1 MNRIKNIKHKYNLD
15 NYSLLLYILVSF
27 SFPAVFNITNSLI
40 IAITLFQIY
49 RLKKNKISNSYFIS
63 TYFYLLIFSLIFF
76 SSTHTILLII
86 NICFHF
92 YIFIKQ
98 KRLINKKTIALEIYV
113 LIFFGLIAVNYLI
126 HIPNLKGLETS
137 LYLLLYPLLFII
149 IKSQPVFIEVYKTI
163 NVYITSVIVATVYL
177 LIINLFFD
185 KITLST
191 NTFFSEYLGI
201 IHVYY
206 GMFVGL
212 AICFLLIT
220 YNNSNKFLNALFCI
234 FLLII
239 LIYIG
244 ARISL
249 LAVICVFGII
259 LYNKSSLKWYKKSI
273 LLLMVFVSLL
283 TLSYNTIPRAK
294 EGVKY
299 IDKVYTSFKTDNKQ
313 DLIDNSWRNM
323 YQRFLVLDYTFKEIK
338 EHYFLGIGNKNVKNT
353 ISTKIIKDGY
363 IYFEP
368 INTHNQYLH
377 FLVGMGFLPFLF
389 FIWMLFYFFK
399 NYSYTTY
406 GLYFLIFFLLIMLT
420 ESILVR
426 VKGIS
431 LFFIF
436 YLIFSLQEKKR
447 LHV

>member
-1 MNRIKNIKHKYNLD
+1 
-15 NYSLLLYILVSF
+15 
-27 SFPAVFNITNSLI
+27 
-40 IAITLFQIY
+40 
-49 RLKKNKISNSYFIS
+49 
-63 TYFYLLIFSLIFF
+63 
-76 SSTHTILLII
+76 
-86 NICFHF
+86 
-92 YIFIKQ
+92 
-98 KRLINKKTIALEIYV
+98 
-113 LIFFGLIAVNYLI
+113 
-126 HIPNLKGLETS
+126 
-137 LYLLLYPLLFII
+137 
-149 IKSQPVFIEVYKTI
+149 
-163 NVYITSVIVATVYL
+163 
-177 LIINLFFD
+177 
-185 KITLST
+185 
-191 NTFFSEYLGI
+191 
-201 IHVYY
+201 
-206 GMFVGL
+206 
-212 AICFLLIT
+212 
-220 YNNSNKFLNALFCI
+220 
-234 FLLII
+234 
-239 LIYIG
+239 
-244 ARISL
+244 
-249 LAVICVFGII
+249 
-259 LYNKSSLKWYKKSI
+259 
-273 LLLMVFVSLL
+273 MVFVSLL

>member
-63 TYFYLLIFSLIFF
+63 TYFLI
-76 SSTHTILLII
+76 TNKILPGR
-86 NICFHF
+86 F
-92 YIFIKQ
+92 YIK
-98 KRLINKKTIALEIYV
+98 IALEIYV
-113 LIFFGLIAVNYLI
+113 LIFFGLIVVNYLI

-239 LIYIG
+239 LNLKVFSH
-244 ARISL
+244 IS
-249 LAVICVFGII
+249 F
-259 LYNKSSLKWYKKSI
+259 
-273 LLLMVFVSLL
+273 
-283 TLSYNTIPRAK
+283 
-294 EGVKY
+294 
-299 IDKVYTSFKTDNKQ
+299 
-313 DLIDNSWRNM
+313 
-323 YQRFLVLDYTFKEIK
+323 
-338 EHYFLGIGNKNVKNT
+338 
-353 ISTKIIKDGY
+353 
-363 IYFEP
+363 
-368 INTHNQYLH
+368 
-377 FLVGMGFLPFLF
+377 
-389 FIWMLFYFFK
+389 
-399 NYSYTTY
+399 
-406 GLYFLIFFLLIMLT
+406 
-420 ESILVR
+420 
-426 VKGIS
+426 
-431 LFFIF
+431 
-436 YLIFSLQEKKR
+436 
-447 LHV
+447 